1 MWLRIGWLNRRDR
14 QRFRLRHRRRI
25 GFDADELDA
34 LRAGARTVDAPSPA
48 TGRPLSTAAEN
59 RIVSEI
65 RGADYGGEDKKKDHC
80 VHQQRRNDPFPIP
93 ILPTR

>member
-1 MWLRIGWLNRRDR
+1 MWLRVWRLYRRDC

-25 GFDADELDA
+25 GSDADELDA
-34 LRAGARTVDAPSPA
+34 LRAGARAVDASSTA
-48 TGRPLSTAAEN
+48 TGRPLSAAAEN
-59 RIVSEI
+59 RIVGEI
-65 RGADYGGEDKKKDHC
+65 RGADYRGENKKKDHC